1 MQFNTAPANRLFA
14 KVTVKTKPYSNEP
27 VSIRIVADTYE
38 SFTANKAQFFTELP
52 LETTTLFCIESAV
65 SEFQTRANAASVST
79 DIKPK
84 VLKLLAE
91 LQ

>member
-1 MQFNTAPANRLFA
+1 MQFNTAPANTLFA

-52 LETTTLFCIESAV
+52 LQTTTMFCIESAV
-65 SEFQTRANAASVST
+65 SKMQTLANAVTAST

-84 VLKLLAE
+84 VRKFIADVE
-91 LQ
+91 

>member
-1 MQFNTAPANRLFA
+1 MQFNTAPANTLFA

-52 LETTTLFCIESAV
+52 LQTTTLFCIESTV
-65 SEFQTRANAASVST
+65 SEFQILANALNVRT

-84 VLKLLAE
+84 VFKFLSE
-91 LQ
+91 LE

>member
-1 MQFNTAPANRLFA
+1 MQFNTAPANTLFA

-52 LETTTLFCIESAV
+52 LQTTTLFCIESAV
-65 SEFQTRANAASVST
+65 AEFQSRANALNVRT

-84 VLKLLAE
+84 VFKFIADFE
-91 LQ
+91 